1 MILLLTMALQAAVPP
16 APAAP
21 AAAPVAPWT
30 PRMKT
35 DAATGLQSGS
45 VSASSIEGKGRL
57 VVRCD
62 RRSDNV
68 VSIQFIPTLPF
79 AAATPRPVS
88 IQVDGGSALGANWDF
103 PGSGTYVADDQIVTT
118 LTTAIAHGKQIKV
131 RVIDPMNNVVEATIP
146 GPASEAPIKQV
157 VEACGY
163 TFGQVPVRAPEPA
176 AKKAE

>member
-1 MILLLTMALQAAVPP
+1 MILFLTMALQAAMP
-16 APAAP
+16 PAAP
-21 AAAPVAPWT
+21 AAAPLAPWT

-45 VSASSIEGKGRL
+45 VSAASTEGKGRL

-68 VSIQFIPTLPF
+68 VSIQFIPSLPF

-88 IQVDGGSALGANWDF
+88 IQVDGAPPLGANWDF

-163 TFGQVPVRAPEPA
+163 TFGQVPVRAPDKKPA
-176 AKKAE
+176 AAAQ

>member
-1 MILLLTMALQAAVPP
+1 MILFLTMALQAAVPP
-16 APAAP
+16 AAP
-21 AAAPVAPWT
+21 AAAPLAPWT

-45 VSASSIEGKGRL
+45 VSAASTEGKGRL

-68 VSIQFIPTLPF
+68 VSIQFIPSLPF

-88 IQVDGGSALGANWDF
+88 IQVDGAPPLGANWDF

-163 TFGQVPVRAPEPA
+163 TFGQVPVRAPE
-176 AKKAE
+176 KKAEPAQ